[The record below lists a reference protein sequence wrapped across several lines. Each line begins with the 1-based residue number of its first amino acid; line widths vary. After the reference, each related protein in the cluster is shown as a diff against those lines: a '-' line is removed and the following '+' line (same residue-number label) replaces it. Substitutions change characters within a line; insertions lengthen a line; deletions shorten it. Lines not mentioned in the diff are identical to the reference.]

1 MKEIDQKE
9 VILLIGLGNPI
20 LGDDGVGWKIVNEV
34 EAILNSREFSTSK
47 PKIEIEYLS
56 VGGLSLMEKMVG
68 FENVVVVDSIFT
80 GNNPNGTIYSLPLS
94 KIPNLSSSHTTS
106 AHDTSLANAILVG
119 KKMGLKLPQTIWIV
133 VVEAENTHTFSEQL
147 SPEIEEIV
155 PKAAELVVSLLEH
168 HLWEEI
174 LIYSTE
180 SIASA
185 NSRNI

>member
-1 MKEIDQKE
+1 MSENDRSE
-9 VILLIGLGNPI
+9 EILLIGLGNPV

-47 PKIEIEYLS
+47 PKIKIEYLS

-119 KKMGLKLPQTIWIV
+119 KKMGLKLPQDIWIAA
-133 VVEAENTHTFSEQL
+133 VEAENTHTFSETL
-147 SPEIEEIV
+147 SPEIEKVV
-155 PKAAELVVSLLEH
+155 PKAAELVMSLLENN
-168 HLWEEI
+168 LWEEK
-174 LIYSTE
+174 LFSCE
-180 SIASA
+180 E
-185 NSRNI
+185 NIVLK